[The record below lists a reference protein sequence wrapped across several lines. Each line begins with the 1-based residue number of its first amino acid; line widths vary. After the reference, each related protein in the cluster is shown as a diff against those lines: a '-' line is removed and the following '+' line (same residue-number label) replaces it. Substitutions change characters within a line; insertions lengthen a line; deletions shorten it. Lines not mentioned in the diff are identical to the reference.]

1 MMKNWMIK
9 HKISILL
16 SVIGAIAGYL
26 YWNYVGCNSGSCAI
40 TSVWWRSTLYGMLM
54 GWLLGGII
62 NEQLN
67 KKIKQNED

>member
-1 MMKNWMIK
+1 MKNWMIK
-9 HKISILL
+9 HKITILL

-26 YWNYVGCNSGSCAI
+26 YWNCVGCNSGSCAI
-40 TSVWWRSTLYGMLM
+40 TSIWWRSTLYGMLM
-54 GWLLGGII
+54 GWLFGSII

>member
-1 MMKNWMIK
+1 MKNWMIK

>member
-1 MMKNWMIK
+1 MKNWIIK

-54 GWLLGGII
+54 GWLFGSII

>member
-1 MMKNWMIK
+1 MKNWMIK

-26 YWNYVGCNSGSCAI
+26 YWNYVGCKSGSCAI